1 MRRLQADLPP
11 HLWFKIF
18 GDSAYFEDDVMSV
31 GGGRGMAS
39 VREAIEWSYKDL
51 KVLWKYCDYK
61 DALQLRKQP
70 VCKIFFVCML
80 LRNAHITMN
89 GCQANPYFVM
99 MPPTFEHWVS
109 QGPDARP
116 IPTNSTFSPNYR
128 PEEDVIVEDDL
139 EDSDSDED

>member
-1 MRRLQADLPP
+1 
-11 HLWFKIF
+11 
-18 GDSAYFEDDVMSV
+18 
-31 GGGRGMAS
+31 
-39 VREAIEWSYKDL
+39 
-51 KVLWKYCDYK
+51 
-61 DALQLRKQP
+61 
-70 VCKIFFVCML
+70 
-80 LRNAHITMN
+80 MN